1 MIILEAKLKSE
12 TENAKLA
19 LQESQFRLE
28 YLSDQSKRSEL
39 VGRQLAKE
47 MSDLKT
53 SNLLAAE
60 KNLQLSKT
68 KELRELVEEQLNAT
82 LHSSRL
88 EALTA
93 AENALLLTGKTK
105 QVKLIQ
111 EANELQEASN
121 KLTELQNAVTKAGVS
136 DKTLRMTTTADIGI
150 EKANSILGTRTAGM
164 KATVEPNADNMLA
177 YANSLEQTNKLLGNG
192 SRVMDRFRTKMAEI
206 NVEAEN
212 LSADLVDIGID
223 NARSGLKQMF
233 DDIGSGAKSAKE
245 AWNDFGLGLAKTL
258 LDRMTQNN
266 IDKIVKNLT
275 FAFTGEE
282 GKSDAEKIASETSN
296 LVGVNNKIISSNQDL
311 ISAINGQTEALKKQI
326 DSETP
331 VNKPKTDLIP
341 KNTAGGN
348 APLEAAQKKA
358 SEIDAAE
365 KKAMLNQRRRL

>member
-1 MIILEAKLKSE
+1 M
-12 TENAKLA
+12 
-19 LQESQFRLE
+19 
-28 YLSDQSKRSEL
+28 SDQSKRSEL
-39 VGRQLAKE
+39 VGLQLAKE
-47 MSDLKT
+47 MTDLKT

-60 KNLQLSKT
+60 KNQQLSSGK
-68 KELRELVEEQLNAT
+68 KLSELVGEQLNAT

-245 AWNDFGLGLAKTL
+245 AWNDFGLGLAKQL

-348 APLEAAQKKA
+348 APLEAAMKKV
-358 SEIDAAE
+358 SEIKAAE
-365 KKAMLNQRRRL
+365 KKGHVRTGRRAGSI